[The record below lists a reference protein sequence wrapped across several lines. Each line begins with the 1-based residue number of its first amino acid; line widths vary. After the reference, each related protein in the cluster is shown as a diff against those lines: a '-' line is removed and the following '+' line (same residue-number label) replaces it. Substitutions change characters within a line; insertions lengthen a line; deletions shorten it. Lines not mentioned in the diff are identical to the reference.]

1 MDIIVIKQP
10 NGHLRS
16 SSFHVRFSSTQALT
30 PNIDILIYVN
40 NKRVDMKM
48 KLAKSGDGYFY
59 LNNLDE
65 NSLDKSDIKVDDDN
79 GEDYY
84 FLDNNFKKLKDN
96 KHCSLFPT
104 EEQIEKMNLKEGKNE
119 ICFAIETFLGGIQTI
134 KSNIY
139 FWSHRAKMILWD
151 IDGTITRSDVLGVIL
166 PRLGFNWNH
175 DGVIELIDKMNNNG
189 YKIVYL
195 TARAIFQGDATHE
208 FLNNMEKD
216 GIKLPSGPIIMD
228 PDGIFSS
235 FKKGIVQKQQYLI
248 KILSLLEIK
257 SLFGKNND
265 EENFYAGFGN
275 KETDA
280 IAYRYLGIPL
290 KSIFII
296 NMSSGIVQLGEKEK
310 TTYPKLI
317 ESFDNYFPKIHS

>member
-1 MDIIVIKQP
+1 MDIIVIKRP
-10 NGHLRS
+10 NGQLRS

-30 PNIDILIYVN
+30 PDIDILIYVN
-40 NKRVDMKM
+40 NKRVDLKM

-59 LNNLDE
+59 LNNLDD
-65 NSLDKSDIKVDDDN
+65 NSLDKSDIKYDDDH
-79 GEDYY
+79 DDDSY
-84 FLDNNFKKLKDN
+84 FIDTNFKKLKNN

-104 EEQIEKMNLKEGKNE
+104 EEQIKKMNLKEGKNE
-119 ICFAIETFLGGIQTI
+119 ICFAIETFWGGIQTI

-139 FWSHRAKMILWD
+139 FWSYRVKMILWD

-175 DGVIELIDKMNNNG
+175 EGVIELIDKMNNNG

-208 FLNNMEKD
+208 FLNSLEKD
-216 GIKLPSGPIIMD
+216 GIKLPPGPIIMD

-290 KSIFII
+290 KNIFII
-296 NMSSGIVQLGEKEK
+296 NISSGIVQLGEKEK
-310 TTYPKLI
+310 TSYPKLI
-317 ESFDNYFPKIHS
+317 ESFDNYFPKNHS

>member
-1 MDIIVIKQP
+1 MDIIVIKRP
-10 NGHLRS
+10 NGQLRS

-30 PNIDILIYVN
+30 SDIDILIYVN
-40 NKRVDMKM
+40 NKRVDLKM

-59 LNNLDE
+59 LNNLDD
-65 NSLDKSDIKVDDDN
+65 NSLDKSDIKYDDDH
-79 GEDYY
+79 DDDSY
-84 FLDNNFKKLKDN
+84 FIDTNFKKLKNN

-104 EEQIEKMNLKEGKNE
+104 EEQIKKMNLKEGKNE
-119 ICFAIETFLGGIQTI
+119 ICFAIETFWGGIQTI

-139 FWSHRAKMILWD
+139 FWSYRVKMILWD

-208 FLNNMEKD
+208 FLNSLEKD
-216 GIKLPSGPIIMD
+216 GIKLPPGPIIMD

-257 SLFGKNND
+257 SLFGKNDD

-290 KSIFII
+290 KNIFII
-296 NMSSGIVQLGEKEK
+296 NITSGIIQLGEKEK
-310 TTYPKLI
+310 TSYPNLI
-317 ESFDNYFPKIHS
+317 ESFDNYFPKNHS

>member
-65 NSLDKSDIKVDDDN
+65 NSLDKSDIKVDNDS

-119 ICFAIETFLGGIQTI
+119 ICFAIETFWGGIQTI

-235 FKKGIVQKQQYLI
+235 FKKGIVQKQQYFI

>member
-1 MDIIVIKQP
+1 MDIIVIKRP
-10 NGHLRS
+10 NGQLRS

-30 PNIDILIYVN
+30 SDIDILIYVN
-40 NKRVDMKM
+40 NKRVDLKM

-59 LNNLDE
+59 LNNLDD
-65 NSLDKSDIKVDDDN
+65 NSLDKSDIKYDDDH
-79 GEDYY
+79 DDDSY
-84 FLDNNFKKLKDN
+84 FIDTNFKKLKNN

-104 EEQIEKMNLKEGKNE
+104 EEQIKKMNLKEGKNE
-119 ICFAIETFLGGIQTI
+119 ICFAIETFWGGIQTI

-139 FWSHRAKMILWD
+139 FWSYRVKMILWD

-175 DGVIELIDKMNNNG
+175 EGVIELIDKMNNNG

-208 FLNNMEKD
+208 FLNSLEKD
-216 GIKLPSGPIIMD
+216 GIKLPPGPIIMD

-257 SLFGKNND
+257 SLFGKNDD

-290 KSIFII
+290 KNIFII
-296 NMSSGIVQLGEKEK
+296 NIFSGIVQLGEKEK
-310 TTYPKLI
+310 TSYPNLI
-317 ESFDNYFPKIHS
+317 ESFDNYFPKNHS